1 MEGYHDLAT
10 PYYAANYTFDHLDLP
25 AKYRGQISF
34 ATYES
39 GHMVYL
45 PMDSLKK
52 MKNDEA
58 GFIISAELVL
68 VASIAVLAMI
78 VGS

>member
-1 MEGYHDLAT
+1 
-10 PYYAANYTFDHLDLP
+10 LP
-25 AKYRGQISF
+25 AKYRSQISF

-58 GFIISAELVL
+58 GFIDKSTA
-68 VASIAVLAMI
+68 
-78 VGS
+78 GQQ